1 MFKHLELLNILCL
14 LSMPAIHVLLFSKQ
28 VHKVVNLF
36 EVITFQKFIICFHLK
51 NARPEQE
58 HFPK

>member
-36 EVITFQKFIICFHLK
+36 EMNLSEVYNL
-51 NARPEQE
+51 
-58 HFPK
+58 FPFEKCTS